1 MAEKS
6 HWNRMFVLFTSNW
19 IQLEGKVWQDSD
31 ESGGSGGSGKSGE
44 SGGLGKS
51 GGSGESDKSGSGESG
66 EWVWQLVG
74 WLRSEDVG
82 RPLAPKATSAH
93 TVARSYSPG
102 LPSWTFSN
110 KKNRF
115 ELIKHYP
122 GHLCLR
128 SLI

>member
-31 ESGGSGGSGKSGE
+31 ESGGSGKSGE
-44 SGGLGKS
+44 SGGSGKS
-51 GGSGESDKSGSGESG
+51 GGSGESG

-82 RPLAPKATSAH
+82 RPLAPKATQCPHS
-93 TVARSYSPG
+93 RPFI
-102 LPSWTFSN
+102 LPW
-110 KKNRF
+110 
-115 ELIKHYP
+115 P
-122 GHLCLR
+122 
-128 SLI
+128 SLLNFFK